1 MLGPSGFFL
10 PDTSGDTK
18 RDSYDLELIH
28 TSENGFNE
36 LYRGCK
42 NGRFFVY
49 KALKKEYRGNNFY
62 EELLKK
68 DFNIGFS
75 LSHIGICQYFG
86 MIDFP
91 TIGNCIIMEWIDGC
105 TLESLIRSGQIDK
118 PLAKKII
125 CDLCDALEY
134 IHRKQIIHRDLK
146 PENIMVTNNGRNV
159 KIIDFGLS
167 DADSYNILK
176 APAGTKF
183 YASPELIAGE
193 QIDSRSDLWSLGLII
208 KELSRSY
215 GHIVSRCLQR
225 DKAKRF
231 ASADEIRKAVEKAS
245 ARRIRNLVLTF
256 SLIIAAAWAAWAVM
270 TGRDTD
276 QEIPAPVIA
285 VPEDSTTAA
294 KRAEP
299 EKDTV
304 TMVNV
309 PETEVKEKT
318 PKAPPQ
324 DSGENLDAADLDA
337 LFNDAA
343 GLIL

>member
-1 MLGPSGFFL
+1 MLGPSGFFM
-10 PDTSGDTK
+10 PDTSGSI
-18 RDSYDLELIH
+18 DSNSPELELIH
-28 TSENGFNE
+28 TSADGFNE

-49 KALKKEYRGNNFY
+49 KALKKEFRGNPLY
-62 EELLKK
+62 EELLRK

-75 LSHIGICQYFG
+75 LSHICICQYYG
-86 MIDFP
+86 MVDFP
-91 TIGNCIIMEWIDGC
+91 KIGNCIIMEWIDGC

-118 PLAKKII
+118 PLARKII
-125 CDLCDALEY
+125 CDICDALEY

-225 DKAKRF
+225 DKDKRF
-231 ASADEIRKAVEKAS
+231 ASADEIRKAVENTS
-245 ARRIRNLVLTF
+245 ARRIRNLVLIF
-256 SLIIAAAWAAWAVM
+256 SLITVAALAVWTVM
-270 TGRDTD
+270 TDKNTH
-276 QEIPAPVIA
+276 QEIPAPVAA

-294 KRAEP
+294 KRAGP
-299 EKDTV
+299 TKDTV
-304 TMVNV
+304 TIVNA
-309 PETEVKEKT
+309 PETGVKEKT
-318 PKAPPQ
+318 PKASPHNP
-324 DSGENLDAADLDA
+324 GANLDASDLDD

-343 GLIL
+343 ELIL

>member
-1 MLGPSGFFL
+1 MLGPSGFFM
-10 PDTSGDTK
+10 PDTSGSI
-18 RDSYDLELIH
+18 DSNSPELELIH
-28 TSENGFNE
+28 TSADGFNE

-49 KALKKEYRGNNFY
+49 KALKKEFRGNPLY
-62 EELLKK
+62 EELLRK

-75 LSHIGICQYFG
+75 LSHSGICQYFG

-105 TLESLIRSGQIDK
+105 TLENLIRSGQIDK
-118 PLAKKII
+118 PLARKII
-125 CDLCDALEY
+125 CDICDALEY

-225 DKAKRF
+225 DKDKRF
-231 ASADEIRKAVEKAS
+231 ASADEIRKAVENTS
-245 ARRIRNLVLTF
+245 ARRIRNLVLIF
-256 SLIIAAAWAAWAVM
+256 SLITVAVCAVWAV
-270 TGRDTD
+270 TKGRNTD
-276 QEIPAPVIA
+276 QEIPAPVAA

-299 EKDTV
+299 AKDTV
-304 TMVNV
+304 TIVNA
-309 PETEVKEKT
+309 PETGVKEKT
-318 PKAPPQ
+318 PKASPHNP
-324 DSGENLDAADLDA
+324 GANLDASDLDD

-343 GLIL
+343 ELIL

>member
-1 MLGPSGFFL
+1 MLGPSGFFM
-10 PDTSGDTK
+10 PDTSGSI
-18 RDSYDLELIH
+18 DSNSPELELIH
-28 TSENGFNE
+28 TSADGFNE

-49 KALKKEYRGNNFY
+49 KALKKEFRGNPLY
-62 EELLKK
+62 EELLRK

-75 LSHIGICQYFG
+75 LSHSGICQYFG

-91 TIGNCIIMEWIDGC
+91 TIGNCIIMEWIDGS
-105 TLESLIRSGQIDK
+105 TLENLIRSGQIDK
-118 PLAKKII
+118 PLARKII
-125 CDLCDALEY
+125 CDICDALEY

-215 GHIVSRCLQR
+215 GHIASRCLQR
-225 DKAKRF
+225 DKDKRF
-231 ASADEIRKAVEKAS
+231 ASADEIRKAVENTS
-245 ARRIRNLVLTF
+245 ARRIRNLVLIF
-256 SLIIAAAWAAWAVM
+256 SLITVAVCAVWAV
-270 TGRDTD
+270 TNGRNTD
-276 QEIPAPVIA
+276 QEIPAPVAA

-299 EKDTV
+299 AKDTV

-318 PKAPPQ
+318 PKASPHN
-324 DSGENLDAADLDA
+324 SGANLDASDLDD

-343 GLIL
+343 ELIL

>member
-1 MLGPSGFFL
+1 MLGPSGFFM
-10 PDTSGDTK
+10 PDTSGSI
-18 RDSYDLELIH
+18 DSNSPELELIH
-28 TSENGFNE
+28 TSADGFNE

-49 KALKKEYRGNNFY
+49 KALKKEFRGNPLY
-62 EELLKK
+62 EELLRK

-75 LSHIGICQYFG
+75 LSHLGICQYFG

-91 TIGNCIIMEWIDGC
+91 TIGNCIIMEWIDGS

-118 PLAKKII
+118 PLARKII
-125 CDLCDALEY
+125 CDICDALEY

-215 GHIVSRCLQR
+215 DHIASRCLQR
-225 DKAKRF
+225 DKDKRF

-245 ARRIRNLVLTF
+245 ARRIRNLALTF
-256 SLIIAAAWAAWAVM
+256 SLITVAALAVWTVM
-270 TGRDTD
+270 TDKNTH
-276 QEIPAPVIA
+276 QEIPAPVAA

-299 EKDTV
+299 AKDTV

-318 PKAPPQ
+318 PKASPHN
-324 DSGENLDAADLDA
+324 SGANLDASDLDD
-337 LFNDAA
+337 LFNEAA
-343 GLIL
+343 ELIL

>member
-1 MLGPSGFFL
+1 MFGPSGFFL
-10 PDTSGDTK
+10 PNTPGDTN
-18 RDSYDLELIH
+18 RDSYALELIH

-49 KALKKEYRGNNFY
+49 KALKKEFRGNPLY
-62 EELLKK
+62 EELLRK

-75 LSHIGICQYFG
+75 LSHLGICQYFG

-91 TIGNCIIMEWIDGC
+91 SIGNCIIMEWIDGC
-105 TLESLIRSGQIDK
+105 TLESLIKEGQIDK

-125 CDLCDALEY
+125 CELCDTLEY

-225 DKAKRF
+225 DKDKRF
-231 ASADEIRKAVEKAS
+231 ASADEIRKAVENTS
-245 ARRIRNLVLTF
+245 ARRIRNLVLIF
-256 SLIIAAAWAAWAVM
+256 SLITVAVCAVWAVT
-270 TGRDTD
+270 TGRNTD
-276 QEIPAPVIA
+276 QEIPAPVAA
-285 VPEDSTTAA
+285 VPEDSTTTVNQP
-294 KRAEP
+294 EP
-299 EKDTV
+299 TKDTV
-304 TMVNV
+304 SATSA
-309 PETEVKEKT
+309 PKSEVKEKT
-318 PKAPPQ
+318 PKASPHNP
-324 DSGENLDAADLDA
+324 GANLDASDLDD

-343 GLIL
+343 ELIL

>member
-1 MLGPSGFFL
+1 MLGPSGFFM
-10 PDTSGDTK
+10 PDTSGSI
-18 RDSYDLELIH
+18 DSNSPELELIH
-28 TSENGFNE
+28 TSADGFNE

-49 KALKKEYRGNNFY
+49 KALKKEFRGNPLY
-62 EELLKK
+62 EELLRK

-75 LSHIGICQYFG
+75 LSHSGICQYFG

-105 TLESLIRSGQIDK
+105 TLENLIRSGQIDK
-118 PLAKKII
+118 PLARKII
-125 CDLCDALEY
+125 CDICDALEY

-225 DKAKRF
+225 DKDKRF
-231 ASADEIRKAVEKAS
+231 ASADEIRKAVENTS
-245 ARRIRNLVLTF
+245 ARRIRNLVLIF
-256 SLIIAAAWAAWAVM
+256 SLITVAVCAVWAVT
-270 TGRDTD
+270 TGRNTD
-276 QEIPAPVIA
+276 QEIPAPVAA

-299 EKDTV
+299 AKDTV

-318 PKAPPQ
+318 PKASPHNP
-324 DSGENLDAADLDA
+324 GANLDASDLDD

-343 GLIL
+343 ELIL

>member
-1 MLGPSGFFL
+1 MLGPSGFFM
-10 PDTSGDTK
+10 PDTSGSI
-18 RDSYDLELIH
+18 DSNSPELELIH
-28 TSENGFNE
+28 TSADGFNE

-49 KALKKEYRGNNFY
+49 KALKKEFRGNPLY
-62 EELLKK
+62 EELLRK

-75 LSHIGICQYFG
+75 LSHLGICQYFG

-105 TLESLIRSGQIDK
+105 TLENLIRSGQIDK
-118 PLAKKII
+118 PLARKII
-125 CDLCDALEY
+125 CDICDALEY

-225 DKAKRF
+225 DKDKRF
-231 ASADEIRKAVEKAS
+231 ASADEIRKGVEKAS
-245 ARRIRNLVLTF
+245 ARRIRNLALIF
-256 SLIIAAAWAAWAVM
+256 SLIAVAALAVWTVM
-270 TGRDTD
+270 TNKNTH
-276 QEIPAPVIA
+276 QELPAPVAA
-285 VPEDSTTAA
+285 VPEDSTTAG

-299 EKDTV
+299 TKDTV
-304 TMVNV
+304 TIVNA
-309 PETEVKEKT
+309 PETGVKEKT
-318 PKAPPQ
+318 PKASPHN
-324 DSGENLDAADLDA
+324 SGANLDASDLDD

-343 GLIL
+343 ELIL

>member
-1 MLGPSGFFL
+1 MLGPSGFFM
-10 PDTSGDTK
+10 PDTSGSI
-18 RDSYDLELIH
+18 DSNSPELELIH
-28 TSENGFNE
+28 TSADGFNE

-49 KALKKEYRGNNFY
+49 KALKKEFRGNPLY
-62 EELLKK
+62 EELLRK

-75 LSHIGICQYFG
+75 LSHSGICQYFG

-105 TLESLIRSGQIDK
+105 TLENLIRSGQIDK
-118 PLAKKII
+118 PLARKII
-125 CDLCDALEY
+125 CDICDALEY

-225 DKAKRF
+225 DKDKRF
-231 ASADEIRKAVEKAS
+231 ASADEIRKAVENTS
-245 ARRIRNLVLTF
+245 ARRIRNLVLIF
-256 SLIIAAAWAAWAVM
+256 SLITVAVCAVWAV
-270 TGRDTD
+270 TIGRNTD
-276 QEIPAPVIA
+276 QEIPAPVAA

-299 EKDTV
+299 AKDTV

-318 PKAPPQ
+318 PKASPHN
-324 DSGENLDAADLDA
+324 SGANLDASDLDD

-343 GLIL
+343 ELIL

>member
-1 MLGPSGFFL
+1 MFGPSGFFL
-10 PDTSGDTK
+10 PNTSGDTK

-49 KALKKEYRGNNFY
+49 KALKKEYRGNDLY

-105 TLESLIRSGQIDK
+105 TLESLIKEGQIDK

-193 QIDSRSDLWSLGLII
+193 PIDARSDLWSLGLII

-225 DKAKRF
+225 DKDKRF
-231 ASADEIRKAVEKAS
+231 ASAVEIRKAVGKAS

-256 SLIIAAAWAAWAVM
+256 SLIIAAACAAWGLM
-270 TGRDTD
+270 TGRDTH
-276 QEIPAPVIA
+276 QEMPSPVTA
-285 VPEDSTTAA
+285 VQEDSTATVTQP
-294 KRAEP
+294 EP
-299 EKDTV
+299 AKDTV
-304 TMVNV
+304 SVN
-309 PETEVKEKT
+309 PAPKPEVKEKT
-318 PKAPPQ
+318 PKASPHN
-324 DSGENLDAADLDA
+324 SGENLDASDLDD

>member
-1 MLGPSGFFL
+1 MFGPSGFFL
-10 PDTSGDTK
+10 PNTPGDTN
-18 RDSYDLELIH
+18 RDSYALELIH

-49 KALKKEYRGNNFY
+49 KALKKEYRGIELY

-91 TIGNCIIMEWIDGC
+91 SIGNCIIMEWIDGC
-105 TLESLIRSGQIDK
+105 TLENLIRSGQIDK
-118 PLAKKII
+118 PLARKII
-125 CDLCDALEY
+125 CDICDALEY

-193 QIDSRSDLWSLGLII
+193 QIDARSDLWSLGLII

-215 GHIVSRCLQR
+215 NHIVSRCLQR
-225 DKAKRF
+225 DKNKRF
-231 ASADEIRKAVEKAS
+231 VSADEIKKAVERTS

-256 SLIIAAAWAAWAVM
+256 SLIIAAVWAVM
-270 TGRDTD
+270 TGRDTY
-276 QEIPAPVIA
+276 QEMPSPVTV
-285 VPEDSTTAA
+285 VPEDSTTTVNQP
-294 KRAEP
+294 EP
-299 EKDTV
+299 TKDTV
-304 TMVNV
+304 SATSA
-309 PETEVKEKT
+309 PKSEVKEKT
-318 PKAPPQ
+318 PKASPHNP
-324 DSGENLDAADLDA
+324 GANLDASDLDD

-343 GLIL
+343 ELIL

>member
-1 MLGPSGFFL
+1 M
-10 PDTSGDTK
+10 PDTSGST
-18 RDSYDLELIH
+18 DSNSPELELIH
-28 TSENGFNE
+28 TSADGFNE

-49 KALKKEYRGNNFY
+49 KALKKEFRGNPLY
-62 EELLKK
+62 EELLRK

-75 LSHIGICQYFG
+75 LSHLGICQYFG

-118 PLAKKII
+118 PLARKII
-125 CDLCDALEY
+125 CDICDALEY

-215 GHIVSRCLQR
+215 GYIVSRCLQR
-225 DKAKRF
+225 DKDKRF

-256 SLIIAAAWAAWAVM
+256 SLITVAALAVWTVM
-270 TGRDTD
+270 TDKNTH
-276 QEIPAPVIA
+276 QEIPAPVA
-285 VPEDSTTAA
+285 TVPEDSTTAA

-299 EKDTV
+299 AKDTV

-318 PKAPPQ
+318 PKASPHN
-324 DSGENLDAADLDA
+324 SGANLDASDLDD

-343 GLIL
+343 ELIL

>member
-1 MLGPSGFFL
+1 MFGPSGFFL
-10 PDTSGDTK
+10 PNTSGDTK

-49 KALKKEYRGNNFY
+49 KALKKEYRGNDLY

-105 TLESLIRSGQIDK
+105 TLESLIKEGQIDK

-193 QIDSRSDLWSLGLII
+193 PIDARSDLWSLGLII

-225 DKAKRF
+225 DKDKRF

-245 ARRIRNLVLTF
+245 AKRIRNLILTF
-256 SLIIAAAWAAWAVM
+256 SLIIAAACAAWGLM
-270 TGRDTD
+270 TGRDTH
-276 QEIPAPVIA
+276 QEMPSPVTA
-285 VPEDSTTAA
+285 VQEDSTATVTQP
-294 KRAEP
+294 EP
-299 EKDTV
+299 AKDTV
-304 TMVNV
+304 SVN
-309 PETEVKEKT
+309 PAPKPEVKEKT
-318 PKAPPQ
+318 PKASPHN
-324 DSGENLDAADLDA
+324 SGENLDASDLDD

>member
-1 MLGPSGFFL
+1 MFGPSGFFL
-10 PDTSGDTK
+10 PNTSGDTK

-49 KALKKEYRGNNFY
+49 KALKKEYRGNNLY

-105 TLESLIRSGQIDK
+105 TLESLIKEGQIDK

-193 QIDSRSDLWSLGLII
+193 PIDARSDLWSLGLII

-225 DKAKRF
+225 DK
-231 ASADEIRKAVEKAS
+231 V
-245 ARRIRNLVLTF
+245 
-256 SLIIAAAWAAWAVM
+256 
-270 TGRDTD
+270 
-276 QEIPAPVIA
+276 
-285 VPEDSTTAA
+285 
-294 KRAEP
+294 
-299 EKDTV
+299 
-304 TMVNV
+304 
-309 PETEVKEKT
+309 
-318 PKAPPQ
+318 
-324 DSGENLDAADLDA
+324 
-337 LFNDAA
+337 
-343 GLIL
+343 